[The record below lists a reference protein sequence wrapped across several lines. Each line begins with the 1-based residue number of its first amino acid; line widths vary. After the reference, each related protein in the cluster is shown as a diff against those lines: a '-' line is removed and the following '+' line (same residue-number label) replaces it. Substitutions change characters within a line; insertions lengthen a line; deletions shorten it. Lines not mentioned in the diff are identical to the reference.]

1 MHLTGKS
8 GKGAKAKAMTETT
21 KSAKYLSFL
30 ADTKSN
36 ESTLNLCFTMPETF
50 YFTSFLPSKL
60 KNYLRPYATV
70 ALFT

>member
-21 KSAKYLSFL
+21 KSAKCLSFL

-36 ESTLNLCFTMPETF
+36 ESTLNLCFTMPVTF
-50 YFTSFLPSKL
+50 YFTSFVPSKL